1 MATGG
6 CGLGRCLR
14 GHLASLAVLPGK
26 GGRDTRSTVLS
37 PPGQPSGLVAVHI
50 GDRDTFLA
58 VEYLLEAG
66 VLTRNIHENNAL
78 RLSTGFYN
86 TEEDVDLALG
96 KIYEFM
102 KR

>member
-1 MATGG
+1 M
-6 CGLGRCLR
+6 
-14 GHLASLAVLPGK
+14 
-26 GGRDTRSTVLS
+26 
-37 PPGQPSGLVAVHI
+37 
-50 GDRDTFLA
+50 
-58 VEYLLEAG
+58 
-66 VLTRNIHENNAL
+66 LTRNIHENNAL